1 MSNLQVSRFS
11 FFKSIKKAS
20 RQNADLKFGFKTFE
34 KLRKSE
40 HSRRSPIFPYPLQ
53 NRGSRV
59 RILLPLPQGS
69 ETRCFRLFFLA
80 FFCFFGAFC
89 SGMTGNREQIAILS
103 SDYCC
108 CRKMS
113 FPNGCNCFFC
123 FECFRL
129 VQHQKSIRRI
139 LWERPRHQ
147 FDFDAGGAFLCI
159 LRCKF

>member
-59 RILLPLPQGS
+59 RILLPLPWCLVEIDPTEKKREKRRFREISPLFSRLTFFEFIPIHFRFFFESKGS
-69 ETRCFRLFFLA
+69 NYRKRDFLRIEYGTQA
-80 FFCFFGAFC
+80 TGRTWTHDRVSNS
-89 SGMTGNREQIAILS
+89 SG
-103 SDYCC
+103 
-108 CRKMS
+108 
-113 FPNGCNCFFC
+113 
-123 FECFRL
+123 
-129 VQHQKSIRRI
+129 
-139 LWERPRHQ
+139 
-147 FDFDAGGAFLCI
+147 FL
-159 LRCKF
+159 RSTQNVYK